1 MIFFR
6 GNMTDMSVMLR
17 KPEGDAVREALIV
30 DGVRT
35 PIGRMGGSLSGF
47 RPEELAALALKGLL
61 EKTGID
67 PALVDDVIVGHACT
81 NNAAVNIGRWAAL
94 KAGFPVSVPGQTVER
109 QCGSSLQSL
118 NTAAANILAGFGDV
132 YVVGG
137 CESWSTQPYM
147 MERRKE
153 PFSLIPPAWIV
164 RQVGPDAETDL
175 SMGIIAEVLA
185 DEFQISR
192 EEQDRFGLR
201 SQERAIAAIEAGYF
215 DEEIVPVEVPQKKG
229 DPVIFDRDEHPRR
242 TTLDRLASLKP
253 AFKKNGTVTAGTS
266 SGMND
271 GGIAILM
278 MARETCD
285 ELGLK
290 PLGRFVG
297 CALAAREPK
306 YMGIAPVQ
314 AIQKVLERTDL
325 KLEQMDVVECNE
337 AFASQTLAVMKILEQ
352 EGHVIEPEKWNPN
365 GGAIAFGHPNGM
377 SGGRLALAVLRQL
390 RRTEGRYG
398 MATLCI
404 GGGQGI
410 ATIFERA

>member
-1 MIFFR
+1 M
-6 GNMTDMSVMLR
+6 
-17 KPEGDAVREALIV
+17 REVAIV

-47 RPEELAALALKGLL
+47 RPEELAAFALKGLL
-61 EKTGID
+61 EKTGIS
-67 PALVDDVIVGHACT
+67 PVLVDDVIIGHACT
-81 NNAAVNIGRWAAL
+81 NNAAVNIARWAVL
-94 KAGFPVSVPGQTVER
+94 KAGFPVSIPGQTVER

-132 YVVGG
+132 YIAGG

-147 MERRKE
+147 MERQKQ
-153 PFSLIPPAWIV
+153 PFSLAPPAWIL
-164 RQVGPDAETDL
+164 RQVGPDAETDIP
-175 SMGIIAEVLA
+175 MGIIAEILA

-201 SQERAIAAIEAGYF
+201 SQERAFAAIEAGYF
-215 DEEIVPVEVPQKKG
+215 DDEIVPVEVPQNKG
-229 DPVIFDRDEHPRR
+229 DPVKFDRDEHPRR
-242 TTLDRLASLKP
+242 TSLDKLAGLKP
-253 AFKKNGTVTAGTS
+253 AFKKDGTVTAGTS

-271 GGIAILM
+271 GGVAILV
-278 MARETCD
+278 MAREKCD

-306 YMGIAPVQ
+306 YMGIAPVL
-314 AIQKVLERTDL
+314 AIKKVLERTGL
-325 KLEQMDVVECNE
+325 TLGQMDVVECNE
-337 AFASQTLAVMKILEQ
+337 AFASQTLAVMKILER
-352 EGHVIEPEKWNPN
+352 EGHEIDPEKWNPN

-377 SGGRLALAVLRQL
+377 SGGRLTLAALRQL
-390 RRTEGRYG
+390 KRIGGRYG

-410 ATIFERA
+410 ATIFERV